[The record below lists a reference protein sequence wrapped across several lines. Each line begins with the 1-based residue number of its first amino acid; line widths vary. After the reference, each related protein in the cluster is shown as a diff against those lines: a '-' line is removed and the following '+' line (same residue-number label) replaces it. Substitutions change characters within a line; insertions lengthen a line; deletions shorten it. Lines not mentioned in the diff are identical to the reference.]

1 MGLRFKCKGIKDRI
15 EEKVVKTFPNYLLK
29 VLNNGTQS

>member
-1 MGLRFKCKGIKDRI
+1 MGLRNVRGIKDRI
-15 EEKVVKTFPNYLLK
+15 EEKVVNTFPNYLLK